1 MELGGK
7 QKVMYENANYSYAL
21 DYGDGQQSKTV
32 IAHIIL
38 DADQTD
44 FDVFMSEKVIIDK
57 SADVF
62 LDSFTTFNCKA
73 NTSKDNMGFILSI
86 EQLEV
91 KSVSNNSSVSRSV
104 FIPNEQKDANVQ
116 GTKTHKGKKMNF
128 ISTLNPKSKYD
139 RLTGSIK
146 TLGGGAIFNPE
157 SGNPLSTHGG
167 AIVLELLI
175 VDRKN

>member
-1 MELGGK
+1 MEIGGK
-7 QKVMYENANYSYAL
+7 QKLMYENVNYSYSL
-21 DYGDGQQSKTV
+21 DYGDGKQTKTV
-32 IAHIIL
+32 IAHITL

-44 FDVFMSEKVIIDK
+44 FDVFMSENVIIDK

-73 NTSKDNMGFILSI
+73 NTSKDNMGFILSV

-91 KSVSNNSSVSRSV
+91 KSTSNDSNVSRSI

-128 ISTLNPKSKYD
+128 ISTLNPKAKFT
-139 RLTGSIK
+139 RLTGSVK
-146 TLGGGAIFNPE
+146 TLGDGAIFNPE
-157 SGNPLSTHGG
+157 SDNTTHGG
-167 AIVLELLI
+167 AIVLELVI